1 MKYGKKK
8 NGKAVI
14 KEEKQVAKK
23 LVRKVKKL
31 IVIHKWKII
40 KFAVT
45 GVYRNWDVIEPQL
58 AIWTEVVR
66 TLF

>member
-1 MKYGKKK
+1 MKNGKKK

-31 IVIHKWKII
+31 IVKHKWKIT
-40 KFAVT
+40 KFAVM

-58 AIWTEVVR
+58 AIWMEVIK

>member
-1 MKYGKKK
+1 MYRKNKK

-31 IVIHKWKII
+31 IVKHKWKIV
-40 KFAVT
+40 KFAVM